1 MQKLNCAPG
10 DLAIVIGAKVPD
22 NIGQI
27 VLVIGSPSTFG
38 INEAGHVWHVRAITG
53 RKSLIYRYRNGKT
66 FARSEGPVPDRR
78 LRPVSG
84 LQEEEEIWICD
95 FEPIAEPSA
104 SQS

>member
-1 MQKLNCAPG
+1 MHKLNCAPG
-10 DLAIVIGAKVPD
+10 DLAIVIDAVLPE

-27 VLVIGSPSTFG
+27 VEVIGSPSTFC
-38 INEAGHVWHVRAITG
+38 IREAGHVWHVRAVSG
-53 RKSLIYRYRNGKT
+53 RESLVYRYANGT
-66 FARSEGPVPDRR
+66 IFTRSEGPVPDRR